1 MPFVATDWS
10 IANNGNIRYIGDAH
24 AGTTPS
30 YATVIQFHRALQDF
44 ADQEAASGD
53 DLLDISSLTPSDRS
67 TDNIITLLNSFNIDQ
82 TGAEHLYDGSII
94 QDNGN
99 DIWDGIVNFGNATF
113 IIIHQNGIVDI
124 NDFWNSF
131 TPAGFNSDANQGISH
146 RFMIQTRSAGADID
160 GRRLRGLVREFSKTY
175 SEFPINGTSRG
186 NNVLALSEAT
196 DLNNATAEATVA
208 GYTSIL
214 NNNEGYSAIDVNND
228 GVDDFFYS
236 EWDLGTRTI
245 NDFYERTK
253 WLTRRGN
260 TQTVYGLGGDVFRG
274 ITHQIVLT
282 TPTGTFQEPEEVTW
296 SGGTGQLL
304 AIDSVTSG
312 TAMWIQLLTG
322 AVPDNKQLTG
332 STSAATAQSGAVTS
346 RIIPNT
352 FAGVSTGSSIIG
364 SYGLGIEASD
374 LTASDKL
381 FDLANVEVVPPN
393 NVTFTVLG
401 LVVGEDRIM
410 VGPETGGALDKT
422 QFSTDVTLSGG
433 AETSVQMTTTIPSD
447 TPVSGTLRIVNDS
460 GFDKFIPYTS
470 FTGSTFTFTS
480 AENFSG
486 TDENASATLGSG
498 AYLTYIDKLAT
509 LTSETFTVVFNTNRA
524 LFIRV
529 RDGGASPIKTFETT
543 GTLGSAGGSTTV
555 IRTTD
560 L

>member
-1 MPFVATDWS
+1 MAFVATDWS
-10 IANNGNIRYIGDAH
+10 IAVNGDIRYTGDAH

-30 YATVIQFHRALQDF
+30 YATVIEFHRALQDF
-44 ADQEAASGD
+44 ADDAAATGN

-99 DIWDGIVNFGNATF
+99 DIWDGIVNFGNASY
-113 IIIHQNGIVDI
+113 IIMHQNGTVDV

-146 RFMIQTRSAGADID
+146 RFMIQTRSAGADTD

-208 GYTSIL
+208 GYTSIV
-214 NNNEGYSAIDVNND
+214 NNNEGYSAIDINND
-228 GVDDFFYS
+228 GADDFFYS

-260 TQTVYGLGGDVFRG
+260 IQTVYGLGGDVFRG
-274 ITHQIVLT
+274 VTHQIVLT
-282 TPTGTFQEPEEVTW
+282 APTDTFQEPEEVSW

-304 AIDSVTSG
+304 AIDSVTAG

-322 AVPDNKQLTG
+322 TIPDNKQLTG
-332 STSAATAQSGAVTS
+332 STSGATAQSGVVTARTIS
-346 RIIPNT
+346 NV
-352 FAGVSTGSSIIG
+352 FSGVSTGSSIIG
-364 SYGLGIEASD
+364 AYGLGIEATD
-374 LTASDKL
+374 VTASDKL
-381 FDLANVEVVPPN
+381 FDLDNVEVVPPN

-401 LVVGEDRIM
+401 LVVGEDRVM
-410 VGPETGGALDKT
+410 VGPETGGGLDKA
-422 QFSTDVTLSGG
+422 QFSTDITLNGA
-433 AETSVQMTTTIPSD
+433 AETSIQMTTTIPSD

-460 GFDKFIPYTS
+460 GFDKFIPYAS

-486 TDENASATLGSG
+486 TDEFAAATVGSG
-498 AYLTYIDKLAT
+498 AYITYIDKLAT
-509 LTSETFTVVFNTNRA
+509 LSSETFTVVFNTNRA